1 MKQVFNTCML
11 SLVILTS
18 SFLPA
23 SLMAQADKWVPRVVP
38 DHVAGFSFHRPQLG
52 GIFRVGLQKGNDSFW
67 LGERDGLVE
76 KEENGA
82 LVYTMKDPW
91 TGGTLQLHAARLST
105 TDGLVM
111 QVEASGMADS
121 VLLIWSFGGCY
132 DQKVAQTE
140 ALRLLPDYCKDNVF
154 SVEGNAFTAYYGTT
168 MDLKLMMGVVPSGG
182 EIRLSDARQQE
193 KPLLFFQ
200 SGKKTDAPALTG
212 RYLLKNGKKTYFC
225 LYVQNAKAD
234 YNYYMLPELFRK
246 ESSGNQQ
253 TDKLIKQ

>member
-1 MKQVFNTCML
+1 MKQVFNTCIL

-23 SLMAQADKWVPRVVP
+23 SVTAQESGWAPRVVP
-38 DHVAGFSFHRPQLG
+38 DHAAGFSFHRPQLG
-52 GIFRVGLQKGNDSFW
+52 GIFRIGLQKGSDSFW
-67 LGERDGLVE
+67 LGERDGLEE
-76 KEENGA
+76 KDVNGA
-82 LVYTMKDPW
+82 LVYTMKEPW
-91 TGGTLQLHAARLST
+91 SGGTLLLRAARLST

-111 QVEASGMADS
+111 QVEVTDVTDS
-121 VLLIWSFGGCY
+121 VMLIWSFGGCY
-132 DQKVAQTE
+132 GTRVEQTE

-182 EIRLSDARQQE
+182 EVRLSDARQQE

-234 YNYYMLPELFRK
+234 YNYYMLPALFRK
-246 ESSGNQQ
+246 ESSGNLL
-253 TDKLIKQ
+253 TDKLNKQ